1 MNSSRPEVFCKKV
14 EQFYRILKHLQETP
28 VMTPW
33 KWCRHRNDRMWI
45 LKKKKIIE
53 HLYPTIFAIPQNL
66 QENTCVSASF
76 LSKAAEFRPATL
88 SNKRFEQRYFFQV
101 VRGGGVVKGQKMVQN
116 DKKLCLKF
124 FRKTLLQNTSGR
136 LLLWF
141 PISCGKSKKPQKA
154 GKSWNNGEHWYI
166 VD

>member
-1 MNSSRPEVFCKKV
+1 MNSSIEFWNI
-14 EQFYRILKHLQETP
+14 YRKHL
-28 VMTPW
+28 W
-33 KWCRHRNDRMWI
+33 WRHRSDVAIEMIVCEFW
-45 LKKKKIIE
+45 KKKIIIE

-76 LSKAAEFRPATL
+76 LSKAAEFRPTTL

-124 FRKTLLQNTSGR
+124 FRKTFLQNTSGR